1 MPYDT
6 AEARG
11 QLLDTLT
18 QATNRI
24 GFALAS
30 LGEAYE
36 LLDEGNA
43 DRLEEELFRP
53 VQTAYGR
60 AKRVVT
66 AFAARHGLPHPNF
79 PTASPG
85 GRSKGV
91 RGFLDN
97 ALLGVG
103 EADGTLATLQDSGLL
118 VDVGDAELRA
128 GLEEVRRLCGSL
140 RGGTRDFL
148 RTLGR

>member
-1 MPYDT
+1 MPYDI
-6 AEARG
+6 AEAME
-11 QLLDTLT
+11 QLLQTLT

-24 GFALAS
+24 GLALAS

-53 VQTAYGR
+53 IQTAYGR

-66 AFAARHGLPHPNF
+66 AFADRHDLPSPSF

-85 GRSKGV
+85 ARSKGV
-91 RGFLDN
+91 KGFLDN

-103 EADGTLATLQDSGLL
+103 EADSTIATLQDSGLL

-128 GLEEVRRLCGSL
+128 GLEEVRRLCGNL
-140 RGGTRDFL
+140 RGATRSFS